1 MPAAPAKPAAPAHT
15 GPVLE
20 VDRVTV
26 RFGAQEVLRDISLAI
41 GSGETLVILGES
53 GCGKT
58 VLLKTLIGL
67 VRPTA
72 GEIRF
77 EGKAIAKLGDR
88 QLAHLRT
95 RYGFVFQGAALFDSL
110 SIFDNIAFPLRE
122 HTRLPEK
129 QVAEIVDDL
138 LAEVGL
144 PRSAAAKKPVQ
155 LSGGMRKRA
164 GLARALALEP
174 PVVLYDEPTTGLDP
188 IMSDVINELILRVG
202 SRGGVTSVV
211 VTHDMHTARKV
222 ADRIV
227 MLYPLFRVAPGESQV
242 VFEGTPAE
250 LDRSRD
256 PRVRQF
262 VEGRAGNRLDEL
274 RDEQERA
281 AKAAAEAAVR
291 SPAAVAR
298 PAANDADDEEGGETE
313 NEAEEATEDR
323 DEEGEET

>member
-1 MPAAPAKPAAPAHT
+1 MPSAATPTADPTT

-20 VDRVTV
+20 VDRLGV
-26 RFGAQEVLRDISLAI
+26 RFGAQEVLRDVSLSI
-41 GSGETLVILGES
+41 GAGETLVILGES

-67 VRPTA
+67 VRPTTGA
-72 GEIRF
+72 VRF
-77 EGKAIAKLGDR
+77 EGQPIARLGER
-88 QLAHLRT
+88 QIAHLRT

-122 HTRLPEK
+122 HTRLPEG
-129 QVAEIVDDL
+129 QIAEIVDDL

-188 IMSDVINELILRVG
+188 IMTDVIAELILKVG
-202 SRGGVTSVV
+202 HRGGVTSIV

-227 MLYPLFRVAPGESQV
+227 MLYPLFRLRPDDPQI
-242 VFEGTPAE
+242 VFEGTPAD

-262 VEGRAGNRLDEL
+262 VEGRAGNRLTEL
-274 RDEQERA
+274 RDEQERHDRG
-281 AKAAAEAAVR
+281 AAAHAVR
-291 SPAAVAR
+291 QGEGAGKDVTG
-298 PAANDADDEEGGETE
+298 GGET
-313 NEAEEATEDR
+313 
-323 DEEGEET
+323 

>member
-1 MPAAPAKPAAPAHT
+1 MPVPATAAATDRAT

-20 VDRVTV
+20 VDHVSV
-26 RFGAQEVLRDISLAI
+26 RFGSQQVLRDISLSI
-41 GSGETLVILGES
+41 GSAETVVILGES

-67 VRPTA
+67 VRPSA

-77 EGKAIAKLGDR
+77 EGKSLSGLTDR
-88 QLAHLRT
+88 QLAGVRT

-122 HTRLPEK
+122 HTRIPESR
-129 QVAEIVDDL
+129 VVEIVDDL

-144 PRSAAAKKPVQ
+144 PRSAAAKKPVE

-188 IMSDVINELILRVG
+188 IMSDVINELILRV
-202 SRGGVTSVV
+202 SHRGGVTSVV

-222 ADRIV
+222 ADRII
-227 MLYPLFRVAPGESQV
+227 MLYPLFRMGPTDSQIM
-242 VFEGTPAE
+242 FEGTPAE
-250 LDRSRD
+250 LDRCRD
-256 PRVRQF
+256 PRIRQF
-262 VEGRAGNRLDEL
+262 VEGRAGNRLTEL
-274 RDEQERA
+274 QDEQERA
-281 AKAAAEAAVR
+281 ATTALETTADGRGAAA
-291 SPAAVAR
+291 SG
-298 PAANDADDEEGGETE
+298 DES
-313 NEAEEATEDR
+313 
-323 DEEGEET
+323 